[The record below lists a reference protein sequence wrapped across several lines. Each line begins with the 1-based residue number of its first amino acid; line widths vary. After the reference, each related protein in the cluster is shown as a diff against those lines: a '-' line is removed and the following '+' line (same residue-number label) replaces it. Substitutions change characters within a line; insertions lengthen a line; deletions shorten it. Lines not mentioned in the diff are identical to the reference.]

1 MRLLACILL
10 AFAAQAE
17 VPNLEHA
24 DEAYGPFARQVVA
37 RVKLWPDLAPHETK
51 AEPGKFYFD
60 ASRKTWRRGDV
71 SAPELVIFKPAVA
84 KPLDT
89 LVVVMPGGGYNS
101 QHMGHFVRD
110 SRPLFESGRW
120 LAVLHYRI
128 PRRPGR
134 KIYDAPREDAARA
147 IRYLRAHA
155 AEYGYSPKKIGAI
168 GYSAGAHL
176 AAISAVSSMDA
187 LYAPVDET
195 DTVSPAL
202 NFAIAVY
209 PAYVADDGADGPNA
223 NRGDGARILPEFRF
237 DAQTPP
243 MLLLHGD
250 DDYYSSMG
258 SVLLYTEL
266 HRRKIPAQLVVY
278 SGLSHGLGDT
288 PNAKGW
294 QSRVVDW
301 LTSRGF

>member
-1 MRLLACILL
+1 MRF
-10 AFAAQAE
+10 FAALLFVLAAHAE
-17 VPNLEHA
+17 EPLIEHSA
-24 DEAYGPFARQVVA
+24 EAYGPFERQVVA
-37 RVKLWPDLAPHETK
+37 RVKLWPGLAPHETT
-51 AEPGKFYFD
+51 ADPGRFYFD

-84 KPLDT
+84 KPSDT
-89 LVVVMPGGGYNS
+89 LVVVLPGGGYNS
-101 QHMGHFVRD
+101 QHMGHFVKD

-134 KIYDAPREDAARA
+134 KIYDAPREDMARA
-147 IRYLRAHA
+147 VRYLRTHA
-155 AEYGYSPKKIGAI
+155 AEYGFSPKKIGAI
-168 GYSAGAHL
+168 GFSAGAHL
-176 AAISAVSSMDA
+176 AAISATGSMDD

-195 DTVSPAL
+195 DKASAAL
-202 NFAIAVY
+202 NFAVAVY
-209 PAYVADDGADGPNA
+209 PAYVADDGADGPNR
-223 NRGDGARILPEFRF
+223 NRGDGARILPEFKF

-266 HRRKIPAQLVVY
+266 HRRRIPAQLVVY
-278 SGLSHGLGDT
+278 SGLSHGLGDA

-294 QSRVVDW
+294 QNRVVDW
-301 LTSRGF
+301 LESRGF